1 MSALYIAVMRRLA
14 ADRQRALRR
23 ETARSGEVA
32 RHRPSPSLRRSIGRA
47 LIEWGVRL
55 APEAR
60 SLVREGVPQ

>member
-1 MSALYIAVMRRLA
+1 MTALYMAGMRRLA

-23 ETARSGEVA
+23 ETARDGEVA
-32 RHRPSPSLRRSIGRA
+32 RRPSPSFRRSIGRA

-55 APEAR
+55 APDAR